1 MSRLQKLLV
10 LKGGKA
16 SLLLKRVAD
25 EDQLSFQRLPFW
37 TVLLC
42 VSVAV
47 FSRVNAN
54 N

>member
-16 SLLLKRVAD
+16 SWLLKRVAD
-25 EDQLSFQRLPFW
+25 EDQLSFQRLLFW
-37 TVLLC
+37 TVFLC

-47 FSRVNAN
+47 FSRVNTN